1 MIIILISGEML
12 FIISITLGI
21 EFMRKKSSK
30 KPCKTSQ
37 IKAKED
43 LDTLRDILWFWI
55 EDSIVKID
63 FPPKLINA
71 VLE

>member
-1 MIIILISGEML
+1 
-12 FIISITLGI
+12 
-21 EFMRKKSSK
+21 MRKKSSK
-30 KPCKTSQ
+30 KHCKTSQ
-37 IKAKED
+37 IKVKED